1 MKIIFLR
8 NKYTMIL
15 FKLLIKILPMKFS
28 INLKKGFDQDYFKL
42 HKYNSDNE
50 YIAKQIKKTSD
61 KLNRGWH
68 GAWTNEQTISK
79 LSNYLQKSN
88 KKIGICHGVRT
99 GLEVEWFNNYLG
111 SSNVI
116 GTDIDPV
123 ASKKEIVTKWN
134 FQEHNKDWVGK
145 FDFVYSNSHDHSCN
159 PEETLKI
166 WSEQIKQDGFILLDH
181 SRSHGTVYQDKTDC
195 WGVEPELFP
204 FVLLKFQKLDLFVRD
219 MIILDNKV
227 GKVAFIIAK
236 NIK

>member
-88 KKIGICHGVRT
+88 KKIGICHGK
-99 GLEVEWFNNYLG
+99 
-111 SSNVI
+111 I
-116 GTDIDPV
+116 
-123 ASKKEIVTKWN
+123 
-134 FQEHNKDWVGK
+134 
-145 FDFVYSNSHDHSCN
+145 YS
-159 PEETLKI
+159 
-166 WSEQIKQDGFILLDH
+166 QIHHLRFLLNLPCLLVQYEAIHIL
-181 SRSHGTVYQDKTDC
+181 
-195 WGVEPELFP
+195 
-204 FVLLKFQKLDLFVRD
+204 
-219 MIILDNKV
+219 
-227 GKVAFIIAK
+227 
-236 NIK
+236 